1 MIDMDITD
9 ERREVKDSLVRSIEL
24 TILNCRR
31 RGLPVFK
38 DLSDLLDRAN
48 DIDQCTSPD
57 EINRMKIENKNHVI
71 MIRAMNN
78 SVYGLK

>member
-1 MIDMDITD
+1 MNDMDITD
-9 ERREVKDSLVRSIEL
+9 ERREVKDNLVRSIEL

-31 RGLPVFK
+31 RRLPVSK
-38 DLSDLLDRAN
+38 SLYDLLDRAN

-57 EINRMKIENKNHVI
+57 EIDKMRMENKNFVI

>member
-1 MIDMDITD
+1 MNDMDITD
-9 ERREVKDSLVRSIEL
+9 ERREVKDNLVRSIEL

-31 RGLPVFK
+31 RRLPVSK
-38 DLSDLLDRAN
+38 ALSDLLDRAN

-57 EINRMKIENKNHVI
+57 EIDKMRMENKNFVI